1 MISKCA
7 NPSCT
12 VEFEYGKGQFFRFH
26 KAPGEDGRPANT
38 HSIQHYWLCGECA
51 RIYCLEHK
59 RDTGILLRTSYGIA
73 TPAEE
78 PVLVGVV

>member
-1 MISKCA
+1 MFSRCA
-7 NPSCT
+7 NPSCR

-51 RIYCLEHK
+51 RTYCLEHQQD
-59 RDTGILLRTSYGIA
+59 RGVLLRASYENNL
-73 TPAEE
+73 PPQEL
-78 PVLVGVV
+78 LVVGAA